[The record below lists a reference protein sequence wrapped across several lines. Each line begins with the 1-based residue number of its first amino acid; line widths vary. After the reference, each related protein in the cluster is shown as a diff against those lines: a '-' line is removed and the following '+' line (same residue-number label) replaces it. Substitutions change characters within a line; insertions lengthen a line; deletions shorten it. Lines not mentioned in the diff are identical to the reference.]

1 MRSAESSRRRLD
13 EIVPVSPGMGRQSDC
28 HPKRNFVPLA
38 PLRGYPLAGT
48 SVPSYSFISM
58 NLTDSVTATGL
69 FLLHARKE
77 DSYAV
82 PRF

>member
-1 MRSAESSRRRLD
+1 MRSAESSRQRLD
-13 EIVPVSPGMGRQSDC
+13 EIVTVSPRMGRQSDC

-48 SVPSYSFISM
+48 FVPPYSFISM
-58 NLTDSVTATGL
+58 NLTDSVNATGL

-77 DSYAV
+77 ESHAV

>member
-13 EIVPVSPGMGRQSDC
+13 EIVPVSPGMGRQSDY

-69 FLLHARKE
+69 FLCPHGKE
-77 DSYAV
+77 ESNAV
-82 PRF
+82 S

>member
-13 EIVPVSPGMGRQSDC
+13 EIVPVSPGMGRQSDY

-48 SVPSYSFISM
+48 FVPPYSFISM